1 MIDRIEIYKG
11 VVPAKFGG
19 SAVGGAVN
27 IVIKEYPPKYLD
39 VNYSYGSFNTHNA
52 SVVSKMN
59 IAPKGIEF
67 GLGGFYTYADNDY
80 KMKSPFQ
87 EGLTITRDHDKFKK
101 TVIGGSF
108 KARKWWFDLVE
119 FEPVFIHTYKDIQ
132 GIESN
137 IRHAHS
143 HSNAFIFANKMER
156 KLPLRRPG
164 LGLAAGVYLYRLSF
178 CRYRLAPHTLG
189 WNALSGS
196 FRIRR
201 RNRQM
206 GFIIDE

>member
-1 MIDRIEIYKG
+1 MPISVISMNQIQGTVNNVQDILAKTAGITVRATGGTGSTSRISVRGLEGKRIGLFIDGNPMNDNSDFIDINDIPVEMIDRIEIYKG

-87 EGLTITRDHDKFKK
+87 EGL
-101 TVIGGSF
+101 
-108 KARKWWFDLVE
+108 L
-119 FEPVFIHTYKDIQ
+119 
-132 GIESN
+132 
-137 IRHAHS
+137 
-143 HSNAFIFANKMER
+143 
-156 KLPLRRPG
+156 
-164 LGLAAGVYLYRLSF
+164 
-178 CRYRLAPHTLG
+178 
-189 WNALSGS
+189 
-196 FRIRR
+196 
-201 RNRQM
+201 
-206 GFIIDE
+206 

>member
-1 MIDRIEIYKG
+1 
-11 VVPAKFGG
+11 
-19 SAVGGAVN
+19 
-27 IVIKEYPPKYLD
+27 
-39 VNYSYGSFNTHNA
+39 
-52 SVVSKMN
+52 MN

-132 GIESN
+132 G
-137 IRHAHS
+137 
-143 HSNAFIFANKMER
+143 
-156 KLPLRRPG
+156 
-164 LGLAAGVYLYRLSF
+164 
-178 CRYRLAPHTLG
+178 
-189 WNALSGS
+189 
-196 FRIRR
+196 
-201 RNRQM
+201 
-206 GFIIDE
+206 

>member
-101 TVIGGSF
+101 QSSAVALRHGSGGLT
-108 KARKWWFDLVE
+108 WWSLNPF
-119 FEPVFIHTYKDIQ
+119 HTYLQRYTGDR
-132 GIESN
+132 IEHPACTQPFQ
-137 IRHAHS
+137 R
-143 HSNAFIFANKMER
+143 
-156 KLPLRRPG
+156 
-164 LGLAAGVYLYRLSF
+164 LY
-178 CRYRLAPHTLG
+178 
-189 WNALSGS
+189 
-196 FRIRR
+196 FR
-201 RNRQM
+201 Q
-206 GFIIDE
+206 